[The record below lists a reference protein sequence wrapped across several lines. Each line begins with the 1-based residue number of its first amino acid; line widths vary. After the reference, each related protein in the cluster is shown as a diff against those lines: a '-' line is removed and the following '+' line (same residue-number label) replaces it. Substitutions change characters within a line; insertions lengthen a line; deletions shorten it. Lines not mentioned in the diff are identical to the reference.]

1 VPVTRCYIQKA
12 QRSTL
17 TRSQFELICVSDFFG
32 LDGPKRDKNNKI
44 PMKTLISYTTL
55 LLTGVFA
62 VNHHATAQLQPMD
75 DAQMEQTIGQAY
87 IEMESRLVDDNK
99 ISRVTFGQTVKI
111 QANADSLTLGAGYNN
126 GVSVGTDFNASNI
139 SLGYIDTATNTIV
152 PFEFTN
158 PYFEW
163 AVDNTATTSK
173 NNMMGFRIGFEDAK
187 GVLQGDFTNF
197 SGNIGMTINGN
208 AASLFTAAG
217 GTATNNRAT
226 YIGDSAGS
234 CTDGVDCVSLANIQ
248 SLKVGSSNGTSGTAD
263 FFLSFQKNTLNWGSG
278 PIASKGF
285 FMNVP
290 TSTNLNVTATDS
302 STGRLATEFI
312 DRGVGVGRWNVAPT
326 P

>member
-1 VPVTRCYIQKA
+1 MNTI
-12 QRSTL
+12 
-17 TRSQFELICVSDFFG
+17 F
-32 LDGPKRDKNNKI
+32 
-44 PMKTLISYTTL
+44 SYTTL

-75 DAQMEQTIGQAY
+75 DAQMEQTVGQAY
-87 IEMESRLVDDNK
+87 IEMDTRLVDDNK
-99 ISRVTFGQTVKI
+99 ISRITFGQSVKI
-111 QANADSLTLGAGYNN
+111 QANADSLTLGAGYDN
-126 GVSVGTDFNASNI
+126 GVNVGTDFNANNI

-163 AVDNTATTSK
+163 AVDNTATASK

-208 AASLFTAAG
+208 AASLFTGAG
-217 GTATNNRAT
+217 SSATTNRAT
-226 YIGDSAGS
+226 HIGESTGS
-234 CTDGVDCVSLANIQ
+234 CNEGVDCVSLANIQ
-248 SLKVGSSNGTSGTAD
+248 SLAVGNSDGSAGTAD
-263 FFLSFQKNTLNWGSG
+263 FFLSFQKNTLNWGAG
-278 PIASKGF
+278 QTASKGF

-290 TSTNLNVTATDS
+290 TSTNLNVNNSAS

-312 DRGVGVGRWNVAPT
+312 DRGVGRWTVAPT
-326 P
+326 F

>member
-1 VPVTRCYIQKA
+1 
-12 QRSTL
+12 
-17 TRSQFELICVSDFFG
+17 
-32 LDGPKRDKNNKI
+32 
-44 PMKTLISYTTL
+44 MKTIFSYTTL

-75 DAQMEQTIGQAY
+75 DAQMEQTVGQAY
-87 IEMESRLVDDNK
+87 IEMDTRLVDDNK
-99 ISRVTFGQTVKI
+99 ISRITFGQTVKI
-111 QANADSLTLGAGYNN
+111 QANADSLTLGADYDN
-126 GVSVGTDFNASNI
+126 GVNVGTDFNASNI
-139 SLGYIDTATNTIV
+139 SLGYIDTATNTIK

-163 AVDNTATTSK
+163 AVDNTATSNK

-208 AASLFTAAG
+208 AASLFTGVG
-217 GTATNNRAT
+217 GTTTSNRAT
-226 YIGDSAGS
+226 HIGESTGS
-234 CTDGVDCVSLANIQ
+234 CNDGVDCVSLANIQ
-248 SLKVGSSNGTSGTAD
+248 SLAVGNSDGSAGTAD
-263 FFLSFQKNTLNWGSG
+263 FFLSFQKDQLNWGAG
-278 PIASKGF
+278 QTASKGF

-290 TSTNLNVTATDS
+290 TSTNLNVTNSAS

-312 DRGVGVGRWNVAPT
+312 GRGVGRWNVAPT